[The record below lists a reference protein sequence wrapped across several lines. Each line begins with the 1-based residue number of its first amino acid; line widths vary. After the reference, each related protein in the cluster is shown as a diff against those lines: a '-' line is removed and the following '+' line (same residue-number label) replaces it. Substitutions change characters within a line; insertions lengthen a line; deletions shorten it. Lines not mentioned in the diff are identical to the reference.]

1 MTRRPRYDH
10 RHQREGPRD
19 AHHAAAEKRTFLNGH
34 WRAPLAGVVGVIA
47 GLAASQVLKPGASI
61 LIGWDAA
68 AAVFLVTTGWML
80 LRDDEDDLRQRAC
93 REDEGRPVLTA
104 MILGCVSFAFAAVI
118 IALRESHSGGPKGG
132 GGEGGQLWLSG
143 MAIATLVLSW
153 LCVQVLF
160 TLHYA
165 HRYFGDPD
173 DNGKTAEGFQITGDK
188 PRTYRDF
195 IYMAVCIGACFQV
208 SDFGP
213 TNTTFR
219 NLITVH
225 ALISFAFNAL
235 VISLGVGI
243 VGDLLKG

>member
-1 MTRRPRYDH
+1 MPAASKASRKPRVL
-10 RHQREGPRD
+10 G
-19 AHHAAAEKRTFLNGH
+19 GH
-34 WRAPLAGVVGVIA
+34 WRAPLAGVVGV
-47 GLAASQVLKPGASI
+47 ASGFGVSLFLKPGASI
-61 LIGWDAA
+61 LIGWDVAA
-68 AAVFLVTTGWML
+68 LVFLVTTGWML
-80 LRDDEDDLRQRAC
+80 LTDDEDDLRHRAC
-93 REDEGRPVLTA
+93 QEDEGRPVLTA
-104 MILGCVSFAFAAVI
+104 MILGCVAFAFAAVI
-118 IALRESHSGGPKGG
+118 IALRESHSGGPKAGG
-132 GGEGGQLWLSG
+132 GDGGQLWLSVL
-143 MAIATLVLSW
+143 AIGTLVLSW
-153 LCVQVLF
+153 LCVQALF

-165 HRYFGDPD
+165 HRYFGDAD
-173 DNGKTAEGFQITGDK
+173 ANGKTEEGFQITGDK

-225 ALISFAFNAL
+225 ALVSFAFNAL

>member
-1 MTRRPRYDH
+1 MP
-10 RHQREGPRD
+10 
-19 AHHAAAEKRTFLNGH
+19 AKAAASPPKRFLHGR
-34 WRAPLAGVVGVIA
+34 WRALLAAVVGAVA
-47 GLAASQVLKPGASI
+47 GFGASQVLKPGASI
-61 LIGWDAA
+61 LIGWDVAA
-68 AAVFLVTTGWML
+68 LVFLATTGWML
-80 LRDDEDDLRQRAC
+80 LTDDEDDLRTRAC
-93 REDEGRPVLTA
+93 QEDEGRPVLTA

-118 IALRESHSGGPKGG
+118 IALRESHAGGPKGG
-132 GGEGGQLWLSG
+132 GGGGDVGQLWLSG

-153 LCVQVLF
+153 LCVQALF

-165 HRYFGDPD
+165 HRYFGDAD
-173 DNGKTAEGFQITGDK
+173 DNGKTEEGFQITGDK

-195 IYMAVCIGACFQV
+195 LYMAVCIGACFQV

>member
-1 MTRRPRYDH
+1 MPPTKTP
-10 RHQREGPRD
+10 
-19 AHHAAAEKRTFLNGH
+19 AAKPHFLKSH
-34 WRAPLAGVVGVIA
+34 WRAPLAGVVGIA
-47 GLAASQVLKPGASI
+47 TGIGVSQALRPGASI
-61 LIGWDAA
+61 LIGWDVAA
-68 AAVFLVTTGWML
+68 LVFLLTTGWML
-80 LRDDEDDLRQRAC
+80 LTDDEHDLRHRAC
-93 REDEGRPVLTA
+93 QEDEGRPVLTA

-132 GGEGGQLWLSG
+132 GGEGGQMWLSLL
-143 MAIATLVLSW
+143 AIGTLVLSW
-153 LCVQVLF
+153 LCVQSLF

-165 HRYFGDPD
+165 HRYFGDAD
-173 DNGKTAEGFQITGDK
+173 GNGKAAEGFTITGDK

-213 TNTTFR
+213 TNTSFR